1 MRNQPILHSEV
12 KEKHTIALT
21 PTAWQNLKTLAIG
34 AELSI
39 SECLEAIL
47 RKIDSV

>member
-1 MRNQPILHSEV
+1 MRNQPILHNEV

-21 PTAWQNLKTLAIG
+21 PTAWENLKAASVKTN
-34 AELSI
+34 LSI

-47 RKIDSV
+47 RGKYSI